1 MSFKNGLLI
10 VTCLSKLQ
18 QSLSLANKKVL
29 QNLYIHYHPKEPLLY
44 ENLSKVSANFIVI
57 VSSCRNMLSIITD
70 KRYNFIVSVDN
81 LQDLHEQHRN
91 MRQR

>member
-1 MSFKNGLLI
+1 MSLKNGLLI

-29 QNLYIHYHPKEPLLY
+29 QNLYIHYHPQEPLLY
-44 ENLSKVSANFIVI
+44 ENLSKVSSNSRPPF
-57 VSSCRNMLSIITD
+57 RDMMSIITD
-70 KRYNFIVSVDN
+70 KRNNFIVTTDN

-91 MRQR
+91 MRQC